1 MTYYDHQRR
10 QFLQHTALGIMTA
23 AIPGSVL
30 AENGRIKS
38 KPSNIFKPDVEVEF
52 ISRVAEV
59 PIMSGAST
67 SVFKYDGKLLKGPE
81 TTLKIVPG
89 YLGPILNLIQGQKV
103 RIWFYNQLPEPSIIH
118 WHGMHVPQKMDG
130 HPMYAIDHGE
140 KYVYEFEVKNPAG
153 TNWYHSH
160 TPEMTATQVY
170 SGLAGL
176 ITVTDEQ
183 EQKLDLPS
191 GEFDIPIII
200 QDRRFTVG
208 NQLQYIH
215 RMRERMVG
223 FLGDTILV
231 NGKANSS
238 IPVKTRA
245 YRLRILNGSNSRIY
259 KLGWE
264 DGTQLIVIGT
274 DGGLLERP
282 ETYPYIMLAPA
293 ERVEL
298 WVDFSDRE
306 LGSNLELRSLEYD
319 GAMPHM
325 HGGGRG
331 MGRSMGMM
339 MGKLPQGETFPILK
353 FHITRKVSDSP
364 TPPKTLIKMRSL
376 TEQDVSNPAQP
387 LSIAISMQHM
397 SPQLNGRSFEMYD
410 ATSTEKI
417 PVNTIQRI
425 IISNDND
432 SMGGGMGSMRHG
444 RGGVGGMR
452 GGGMGMMTSMAHPIH
467 LHGQQ
472 FKILSR
478 TLKMGDTIDSY
489 ATVKDGFITSGWK
502 DTVLIM
508 PGEEIEILKPFE
520 DYKGL
525 FLYHCHNLE
534 HEDMGMMRNFYVV

>member
-23 AIPGSVL
+23 ALPGFVF
-30 AENGRIKS
+30 AENGKIKS
-38 KPSNIFKPDVEVEF
+38 RPSNMFKPDVEVEF

-59 PIMSGAST
+59 PTMPGANT
-67 SVFKYDGKLLKGPE
+67 SVFKYYGKLLKGPE
-81 TTLKIVPG
+81 TTLKVMPG

-130 HPMYAIDHGE
+130 HPMYEIDQGE

-160 TPEMTATQVY
+160 THEMTATQVY

-183 EQKLDLPS
+183 EQKLDLPG

-215 RMRERMVG
+215 RMRERMMG

-245 YRLRILNGSNSRIY
+245 YRLRVLNGSNSRIY

-264 DGTQLIVIGT
+264 DGTPLTVIGT
-274 DGGLLERP
+274 DGGLLEKP
-282 ETYPYIMLAPA
+282 ETFPYIMLAPA
-293 ERVEL
+293 ERIEL
-298 WVDFSDRE
+298 WVDFSGRE
-306 LGSNLELRSLEYD
+306 LASNLELRSLEYH
-319 GAMPHM
+319 GVMPQM
-325 HGGGRG
+325 HSGMRHGRRG
-331 MGRSMGMM
+331 MGMRMG
-339 MGKLPQGETFPILK
+339 GLPQGETFPIIK
-353 FHITRKVSDSP
+353 FHITKKVSDSP
-364 TPPKTLIKMRSL
+364 TLPKTLIKMRSL
-376 TEQDVSNPAQP
+376 TEQGAPDPTQP

-410 ATSTEKI
+410 AASAERI
-417 PVNTIQRI
+417 QVNTIQRI
-425 IISNDND
+425 IISNTND
-432 SMGGGMGSMRHG
+432 SMGGGMRGMRHG
-444 RGGVGGMR
+444 RGRMGGMR
-452 GGGMGMMTSMAHPIH
+452 GGGMGMMMSMAHPIH

-478 TLKMGDTIDSY
+478 TLKDQETSDSY
-489 ATVKDGFITSGWK
+489 ATVKDGFIASGWK
-502 DTVLIM
+502 DTVLVM

>member
-1 MTYYDHQRR
+1 MTQYNHKRR
-10 QFLQHTALGIMTA
+10 QFLQHSTLGIMATA
-23 AIPGSVL
+23 LPGFVL
-30 AENGRIKS
+30 AEDSQINR
-38 KPSNIFKPDVEVEF
+38 KPNNAFKPDVELEF
-52 ISRVAEV
+52 ISQVAEI
-59 PIMSGAST
+59 PIMSGTDT
-67 SVFKYDGKLLKGPE
+67 SVFKYYGKLLKGPK
-81 TTLKIVPG
+81 TSLKAMQG
-89 YLGPILNLIQGQKV
+89 YLGPILNLVHGQKV

-130 HPMYAIDHGE
+130 HPMYAIDKGE
-140 KYVYEFEVKNPAG
+140 SYVYEFEVKNSAG

-160 TPEMTATQVY
+160 THEMTATQVY
-170 SGLAGL
+170 GGLAGL

-183 EQKLDLPS
+183 EQALDLPS
-191 GEFDIPIII
+191 GEYDIPIII

-215 RMRERMVG
+215 GMRERMMG

-231 NGKANSS
+231 NGKASNE

-264 DGTQLIVIGT
+264 DGTPLTVIGT
-274 DGGLLERP
+274 DGGLLEKP
-282 ETYPYIMLAPA
+282 ETYPYVMLAPA

-298 WVDFSDRE
+298 WIDFSGRG
-306 LGSNLELRSLEYD
+306 LGSNLELRSLEYH
-319 GAMPHM
+319 GAMTHM
-325 HGGGRG
+325 HGGRG
-331 MGRSMGMM
+331 MGSGMGMM
-339 MGKLPQGETFPILK
+339 MGGLYQGETFPIIK
-353 FHITRKVSDSP
+353 FHITKKVSDSP
-364 TPPKTLIKMRSL
+364 ILPKTLIKMRSL
-376 TEQDVSNPAQP
+376 EEQGASNPDQL

-410 ATSTEKI
+410 AMSVEKI
-417 PVNTIQRI
+417 PINTIQKIRI
-425 IISNDND
+425 SHDNK
-432 SMGGGMGSMRHG
+432 SMGGGM
-444 RGGVGGMR
+444 GGMR
-452 GGGMGMMTSMAHPIH
+452 GGGMGMMMSMAHPIH

-478 TLKMGDTIDSY
+478 TLKNEATSDNY
-489 ATVKDGFITSGWK
+489 ATVKNGFIASGWK
-502 DTVLIM
+502 DTVLVM

-534 HEDMGMMRNFYVV
+534 HEDMGMMRNFDIV